1 MPDGTGG
8 KRVLQRLFEQI
19 KGVSY
24 NCHCRLS
31 KIWADGAY
39 EDIVEWVKLMLG
51 WTLEIV
57 RRPLDAKGWIVL
69 PRRWVVERTFG
80 WLGRYRRL
88 SRDFEHS
95 VASSIQRGYRLYR
108 QHPSHAQTHHFLILN
123 TLSNK
128 ARRLLADLT
137 IPVEVRNLLTY
148 YLDQT
153 DAALQQFRIN
163 LEQWFDDCM
172 DRVSGWYK
180 RRTQVILALIAT
192 IACLVFN
199 IDTLAVADHLYRAPA
214 DAPHC

>member
-1 MPDGTGG
+1 M
-8 KRVLQRLFEQI
+8 
-19 KGVSY
+19 
-24 NCHCRLS
+24 
-31 KIWADGAY
+31 
-39 EDIVEWVKLMLG
+39 
-51 WTLEIV
+51 
-57 RRPLDAKGWIVL
+57 
-69 PRRWVVERTFG
+69 
-80 WLGRYRRL
+80 
-88 SRDFEHS
+88 
-95 VASSIQRGYRLYR
+95 
-108 QHPSHAQTHHFLILN
+108 ILN